1 MPRRAGM
8 VSELAGRDPENPTS
22 NSRLLVRSARAEAG
36 IVGTENFTTVHEHGK
51 NQAARRTV

>member
-1 MPRRAGM
+1 M